1 MVDKIEVTVTDLAKK
16 HPGKPAYKGFYSLT
30 KRTYQDNGEIVAE
43 GFALDKE
50 ALKVLRAKI
59 IATLIDESP
68 PNKESKTTNPDSN
81 KSRQKK
87 LTS

>member
-1 MVDKIEVTVTDLAKK
+1 MVDKIEVTVTDLEKK

-50 ALKVLRAKI
+50 GFKSL
-59 IATLIDESP
+59 ES
-68 PNKESKTTNPDSN
+68 
-81 KSRQKK
+81 
-87 LTS
+87 